1 MYTDFYH
8 FAGQPFQLTPDPHFY
23 FDSSAHRKA
32 MTYLGYGLAQG
43 EGFIVITGEIGSGK
57 TTIVSHLAETI
68 DRSRLTLGRIVTTH
82 VDGGELLRLVAQAFA
97 IDASG
102 LDRAEI
108 LTRIEAFLRTESRA
122 GKRVLLVVDEVQT
135 LSVEALDAL
144 RMLSNFQ
151 DAERSLIQ
159 IFLLGQ
165 PEFRDKLASPELEQ
179 LSQRVIATHHLDP
192 VAPGEVAS
200 YLSHRLALVGW
211 DHDPRFDA
219 GAIAAFYRHTG
230 GIPRRLNTLAHR
242 VLLAG
247 GVEQRHTIDASF
259 VDAVAADLARDSGE
273 DQVQPAAA
281 RGRRGALGAV
291 APDATLTRRV
301 GELEHRLEQ
310 NEEALRRV
318 LTLLV
323 DWVERDNSPVANVA
337 RDNAA

>member
-1 MYTDFYH
+1 MYTEFYK

-43 EGFIVITGEIGSGK
+43 EGFIVVTGEIGSGK
-57 TTIVSHLAETI
+57 TTLVSHLAETI

-97 IDASG
+97 IAGTG

-108 LTRIEAFLRTESRA
+108 LTKIEAFLRAEARS

-135 LSVEALDAL
+135 LSIEALDAL

-151 DAERSLIQ
+151 DGERSLIQ

-179 LSQRVIATHHLDP
+179 LAQRVIATHHLEP
-192 VAPGEVAS
+192 VAAGEVAA
-200 YLSHRLALVGW
+200 YLSHRLSLVGW
-211 DHDPRFDA
+211 EQDPRLDA

-230 GIPRRLNTLAHR
+230 GIPRKLNTLAHR

-259 VDAVAADLARDSGE
+259 VDAVAIDLARDAGE
-273 DQVQPAAA
+273 DPRLPPRRPGFAAA
-281 RGRRGALGAV
+281 AASDGALA
-291 APDATLTRRV
+291 RRV
-301 GELEHRLEQ
+301 ADLEQRLEQ
-310 NEEALRRV
+310 N
-318 LTLLV
+318 
-323 DWVERDNSPVANVA
+323 
-337 RDNAA
+337 

>member
-1 MYTDFYH
+1 MYTEFYK

-43 EGFIVITGEIGSGK
+43 EGFIVVTGEIGSGK
-57 TTIVSHLAETI
+57 TTLVSRLAETI

-97 IDASG
+97 INGTG

-108 LTRIEAFLRTESRA
+108 LTKIEAFLRAEARS

-135 LSVEALDAL
+135 LSIEALDAL

-151 DAERSLIQ
+151 DDERSLIQ

-179 LSQRVIATHHLDP
+179 LAQRVIATHHLEP
-192 VAPGEVAS
+192 VAAGEVAA
-200 YLSHRLALVGW
+200 YLSHRLSLVGW
-211 DHDPRFDA
+211 EQDPRFDA

-259 VDAVAADLARDSGE
+259 VDAVAIDLARDAGE
-273 DQVQPAAA
+273 DPRLPPRRPGFAAA
-281 RGRRGALGAV
+281 AAADGALV
-291 APDATLTRRV
+291 RRV
-301 GELEHRLEQ
+301 ADLEQRLEQ

-323 DWVERDNSPVANVA
+323 DWVERDTPVASVA

>member
-57 TTIVSHLAETI
+57 TTIVSHLAETL
-68 DRSRLTLGRIVTTH
+68 DRSKLTLGRIVTTH

-108 LTRIEAFLRTESRA
+108 LTRLESFLRDEARA

-135 LSVEALDAL
+135 LSVEALDGL

-151 DAERSLIQ
+151 DNERSLIQ

-179 LSQRVIATHHLDP
+179 LAQRVIATHHLDP
-192 VAPGEVAS
+192 VAPGEVKA
-200 YLSHRLALVGW
+200 YLAHRLSLVGW
-211 DHDPRFDA
+211 DEDPRFDA

-259 VDAVAADLARDSGE
+259 VDAVAADLARDTGE
-273 DQVQPAAA
+273 DEGHAAP
-281 RGRRGALGAV
+281 RGPRRMALATTD
-291 APDATLTRRV
+291 PTLTRRV
-301 GELEHRLEQ
+301 ADLEQRLEQ

-323 DWVERDNSPVANVA
+323 DWVERDNNSMANVA